1 MKRWLILDVHYLCH
15 RAFHST
21 QNLTHNQKG
30 SGVVFGFLKSITH
43 LKDEFGTD
51 NVAFCFE
58 HPHLFRRDIY
68 PQYKRKRATVE
79 RTDEEK
85 VLYESLIIQISELQK
100 RYLPRI
106 GFKNI
111 FSYRGM
117 ESDDTMARIAETY
130 KEEAEIIL
138 VTADN
143 DMLQCLDDNV
153 IIWNPATRK
162 RKTVEWFERE
172 YKMDPRK
179 WAVVKAIAG
188 CSSDEVEGIKGV
200 GEKTAVKFLQGN
212 LPTKSKA
219 YQSILSP
226 QGKAIVR
233 RNRALVRLPYEGCP
247 TPALV
252 EDEVNRAGWRDV
264 CGMLGMRSIAS
275 TPPIA
280 TRKRK

>member
-1 MKRWLILDVHYLCH
+1 MKRWLVLDVHYLCH

-21 QNLTHNQKG
+21 QNLHYKEKS

-43 LKDEFGTD
+43 LKDEFQTD
-51 NVAFCFE
+51 NIVFCFE
-58 HPHLFRRDIY
+58 HPHLFRRDVY

-79 RTDEEK
+79 RTDEER
-85 VLYESLIIQISELQK
+85 VSYESLVIQISELRK

-111 FSYRGM
+111 FSFRGM
-117 ESDDTMARIAETY
+117 ESDDIMAEIADTY

-153 IIWNPATRK
+153 TIWNPATRK
-162 RKTVEWFERE
+162 LKTAPWFEKE
-172 YKMDPRK
+172 YGMDARK
-179 WAVVKAIAG
+179 WAIVKAIAG

-200 GEKTAVKFLQGN
+200 GEKTAVKYLLGM
-212 LPTKSKA
+212 LPVKSKA
-219 YQSILSP
+219 FQSIVSS
-226 QGKAIVR
+226 QGKAMVR

-247 TPALV
+247 TPTLI

-264 CGMLGMRSIAS
+264 CGLLGMRSIAS
-275 TPPIA
+275 HPPIA
-280 TRKRK
+280 TRNRK